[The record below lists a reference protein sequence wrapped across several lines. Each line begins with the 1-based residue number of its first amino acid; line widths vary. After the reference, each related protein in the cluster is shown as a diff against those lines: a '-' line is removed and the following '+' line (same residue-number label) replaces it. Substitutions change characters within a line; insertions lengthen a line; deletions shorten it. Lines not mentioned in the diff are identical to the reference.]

1 MGIGSE
7 AKASSH
13 KKGEKKMTIV
23 SVRMR
28 IKDING
34 TTLSE
39 TKEYGML
46 IGNRT
51 IKIEDRYF
59 HAGRKAGFGKT
70 NCIYERENGQFH
82 KVIIDRIERIA

>member
-1 MGIGSE
+1 
-7 AKASSH
+7 
-13 KKGEKKMTIV
+13 MTIV

-28 IKDING
+28 IKDIDG

-39 TKEYGML
+39 TTEYGLM
-46 IGNRT
+46 IDNRT

-70 NCIYERENGQFH
+70 NSTYERGNGQFH
-82 KVIIDRIERIA
+82 KVIIDRIEKLA